1 MSDFTNY
8 LRVNKQIEKSIRK
21 SEEKKAIKR
30 LEEKKIYSE
39 TSEEYKAIKW
49 LENKTTNYSDNS
61 LVLHYNNILYY
72 LIINLMK
79 ENQQLKE
86 VIEEA
91 RELIPKQLLS
101 NTNITKYTDE
111 MCLRDILQILD
122 KVKGE

>member
-30 LEEKKIYSE
+30 LEEKIIYSE

-72 LIINLMK
+72 LIMNLMK
-79 ENQQLKE
+79 ENKQLKQE
-86 VIEEA
+86 NQMLKLTVEK
-91 RELIPKQLLS
+91 L
-101 NTNITKYTDE
+101 TKRPYE
-111 MCLRDILQILD
+111 YSVRGNL
-122 KVKGE
+122 